1 MRFVAALL
9 ATILVGGTTLLAPRP
24 VIASAEG
31 EIDSAWIHRVNPD
44 DVLNANAAAEAEGHG
59 QLYLSSAN
67 RVFELEIDLS
77 EDGDNHN
84 LSDDFT
90 LTLTN
95 GAFSGVYSTTI
106 TDGTTDT
113 GTDTGA
119 CTTTWATG
127 DLLDGELG
135 GTVECEGEEP
145 NYLTSV
151 PFTISLPSTGPA
163 VLDVDTTGED
173 FSVYFFVAEASDT
186 IYVGTSA
193 IADGDGSCGEGGPDF
208 SPDASGQ
215 GSVRDALMSAM
226 LAVDDDGDT
235 IVICGGQYTYAEHFG
250 QYDGDAEGAHDKI
263 TIRADEGAD
272 AVLSGAGISWQLMS
286 FQNTDVLVDGI
297 VFVGSGM
304 PAIQTVS
311 DDGIHELR
319 VENAEFYGSDAMN
332 GAAIYA
338 ENMDVSVSSSTF
350 GAAEDDPETP
360 LYVEAG
366 NGVSFEGGALHATST
381 DLTRAARIS
390 IQNSS
395 FVGNIARGVSGGA
408 IKVLGETHLSIRGTR
423 FVGNQAGFFGWDGCG
438 GAIYL
443 NNAHGSQ
450 ITGSTFI
457 ENTASYTGGAIASQ
471 SCNPGTVP
479 GGRIP
484 ESVLEIRSSTFIGNS
499 ALCAGGAIES
509 LALRV
514 SLSRFEGNE
523 AGDCAG
529 GAIAAPGVSR
539 GTPFE
544 LINNRFIEN
553 TLDADG
559 GESCCHG
566 GAVYVGFNDS
576 GPGANPLIK
585 GNYFKGNSSDTFG
598 GALNLVSLMNVRGIS
613 RNTFQGNVAVR
624 GGGISLTPFCDDAP
638 ISRRSATDLQ
648 RANRFRAN
656 RADFRRDAD
665 IYRLQSEAC
674 LGDG

>member
-9 ATILVGGTTLLAPRP
+9 ATILVGGTALLAPRP
-24 VIASAEG
+24 VYAWTAG
-31 EIDSAWIHRVNPD
+31 EIDSAWIHRVNVD
-44 DVLNANAAAEAEGHG
+44 DVLNANAAAELEGHG

-67 RVFELEIDLS
+67 RVFELELELS
-77 EDGDNHN
+77 EYELDGTHELNDE
-84 LSDDFT
+84 FT
-90 LTLTN
+90 LRLTN
-95 GAFSGVYSTTI
+95 GAFNGSYSTT
-106 TDGTTDT
+106 TTNGNED
-113 GTDTGA
+113 DAA
-119 CTTTWATG
+119 CMTTWNDDGVSVGVLVGDVLCAGAGINDAT
-127 DLLDGELG
+127 
-135 GTVECEGEEP
+135 TI
-145 NYLTSV
+145 
-151 PFTISLPSTGPA
+151 PFVITLPSEGPA

-193 IADGDGSCGEGGPDF
+193 IVDGEGSCDVGGPDF

-235 IVICGGQYTYAEHFG
+235 IVICGGQYTYAQHFG
-250 QYDGDAEGAHDKI
+250 EYDGDAEGAHDKI
-263 TIRADEGAD
+263 TIRAEEGAD
-272 AVLSGAGISWQLMS
+272 AVLSGVFQAYQLMK
-286 FQNTDVLVDGI
+286 FRNTDVLIDGVI
-297 VFVGSGM
+297 FFESGQ

-319 VENAEFYGSDAMN
+319 VENAEFYGSHASN
-332 GAAIYA
+332 GAAINA

-360 LYVEAG
+360 LYSEVG
-366 NGVSFEGGALHATST
+366 NQVSFEGGALYATSS

-395 FVGNIARGVSGGA
+395 FVENIANGVSGGA
-408 IKVLGETHLSIRGTR
+408 IKVVGETHLSVRGTA
-423 FVGNQAGFFGWDGCG
+423 FVENQAGFPETTDGCG

-450 ITGSTFI
+450 IISSTFTD
-457 ENTASYTGGAIASQ
+457 NYASFTGGAIASQ
-471 SCNPGTVP
+471 SCNRWEVVP
-479 GGRIP
+479 GVAIP
-484 ESVLEIRSSTFIGNS
+484 ESVLEIRSSTFTGNQ
-499 ALCAGGAIES
+499 AVCAGGAIES

-514 SLSRFEGNE
+514 SSSRFEGNE
-523 AGDCAG
+523 AGTCAG

-559 GESCCHG
+559 DDSCCHG
-566 GAVYVGFNDS
+566 GAVYVEFDGS
-576 GPGANPLIK
+576 GPGANPQIK
-585 GNYFKGNSSDTFG
+585 GNYFMRNSSDTFG
-598 GALNLVSLMNVRGIS
+598 GALNLVSVMNVRGIS
-613 RNTFQGNVAVR
+613 RNKFQGNVAVR
-624 GGGISLTPFCDDAP
+624 GGGISLTPACDASP
-638 ISRRSATDLQ
+638 IARRTAAELQ

-665 IYRLQSEAC
+665 IYRPQSESC
-674 LGDG
+674 VT

>member
-9 ATILVGGTTLLAPRP
+9 ATILVGGTALLAPRP
-24 VIASAEG
+24 AYAFAEG
-31 EIDSAWIHRVNPD
+31 EIDSAWIHRVNED

-95 GAFSGVYSTTI
+95 GEFVGPHTPTVS
-106 TDGTTDT
+106 DGNVPGDN
-113 GTDTGA
+113 D

-127 DLLDGELG
+127 DLEDGELG
-135 GTVECEGEEP
+135 GSVECIGAGP

-151 PFTISLPSTGPA
+151 PFTILLPSTGPA

-186 IYVGTSA
+186 IYVGTSE
-193 IADGDGSCGEGGPDF
+193 IADGDGSCGDGGPDF
-208 SPDASGQ
+208 SPDPSGQ

-235 IVICGGQYTYAEHFG
+235 IVICGGQYIYAQHFG
-250 QYDGDAEGAHDKI
+250 EYDGDAEGAHDKI
-263 TIRADEGAD
+263 TIRAEEGAD
-272 AVLSGAGISWQLMS
+272 AVLDGSNNNEQLMK
-286 FQNTDVLVDGI
+286 FLDTDVLIDGI
-297 VFVGSGM
+297 IFYKSGG
-304 PAIQTVS
+304 PAIEVS
-311 DDGIHELR
+311 SSDGIHALR
-319 VENAEFYGSDAMN
+319 VENSEFHGNLASN

-338 ENMDVSVSSSTF
+338 EEMDVTISDSTF
-350 GAAEDDPETP
+350 GAVEDDLDTPFPEGYNRVT
-360 LYVEAG
+360 
-366 NGVSFEGGALHATST
+366 FEGGALYATSS

-390 IQNSS
+390 VEGSA
-395 FVGNIARGVSGGA
+395 FVGNGAQGVSGGA
-408 IKVLGETHLSIRGTR
+408 IKVLGETQLSVRGTT
-423 FVGNQAGFFGWDGCG
+423 FIGNQAGMFTSGCG

-450 ITGSTFI
+450 ITSSTFI
-457 ENTASYTGGAIASQ
+457 DNYASYTGGAIASQ
-471 SCNPGTVP
+471 SCNPGEVDGLP
-479 GGRIP
+479 IP
-484 ESVLEIRSSTFIGNS
+484 ESVLEIRSSTFTDNQ
-499 ALCAGGAIES
+499 AVCAGGAIES

-514 SLSRFEGNE
+514 SSSRFEGNE
-523 AGDCAG
+523 AGICAG
-529 GAIAAPGVSR
+529 GAIAAPAVSR

-559 GESCCHG
+559 GDSCCHG
-566 GAVYVGFNDS
+566 GAVYVEFDGS
-576 GPGANPLIK
+576 GPGANPQIK
-585 GNYFKGNSSDTFG
+585 GNYFMRNSSDTFG
-598 GALNLVSLMNVRGIS
+598 GALNLVSVMNVRGIS
-613 RNTFQGNVAVR
+613 RNKFQGNVAVR
-624 GGGISLTPFCDDAP
+624 GGGISLTPACDASP
-638 ISRRSATDLQ
+638 IARRTAAELQ

-665 IYRLQSEAC
+665 IYRPQSEPC
-674 LGDG
+674 VG

>member
-9 ATILVGGTTLLAPRP
+9 ATILVGGTALFAPRP
-24 VIASAEG
+24 VYASAEG
-31 EIDSAWIHRVNPD
+31 EIDSAWIHRVNED

-95 GAFSGVYSTTI
+95 GEFVGPHTPTVS
-106 TDGTTDT
+106 DGNVPGDN
-113 GTDTGA
+113 D

-127 DLLDGELG
+127 DLEDGELG
-135 GTVECEGEEP
+135 GSVECIGAEP

-151 PFTISLPSTGPA
+151 PFTILLPSTGPA

-186 IYVGTSA
+186 IYVGTSL
-193 IADGDGSCGEGGPDF
+193 IADGDGSCGDGGPDF
-208 SPDASGQ
+208 SPDPSGQ

-235 IVICGGQYTYAEHFG
+235 IVICGGQYIYAQHFG
-250 QYDGDAEGAHDKI
+250 EYDGDAEGAHDKI
-263 TIRADEGAD
+263 TIRAEEGAD
-272 AVLSGAGISWQLMS
+272 AVLSGAFLSWQLMR
-286 FQNTDVLVDGI
+286 FQNTDVLIDGVI
-297 VFVGSGM
+297 FFESGQ

-319 VENAEFYGSDAMN
+319 VENAEFYGSDAPN

-366 NGVSFEGGALHATST
+366 NQVSFEGGALYATSS

-408 IKVLGETHLSIRGTR
+408 IKVVGETHLSVRGTA
-423 FVGNQAGFFGWDGCG
+423 FVENQAGSTEDGCG

-450 ITGSTFI
+450 ITSSTFT
-457 ENTASYTGGAIASQ
+457 ENLASYTGGAIASQ
-471 SCNPGTVP
+471 SCNGFRVP
-479 GGRIP
+479 GEAIP
-484 ESVLEIRSSTFIGNS
+484 ESVLEIRSSTFIDNS
-499 ALCAGGAIES
+499 ARCAGGAIES

-514 SLSRFEGNE
+514 SSSRFEGNE

-566 GAVYVGFNDS
+566 GAVYVEFDGS
-576 GPGANPLIK
+576 GPGANPQIK
-585 GNYFKGNSSDTFG
+585 GNYFMRNSSDTFG
-598 GALNLVSLMNVRGIS
+598 GALNLDSVMNVRGIS

-624 GGGISLTPFCDDAP
+624 GGGISLTPACDASP
-638 ISRRSATDLQ
+638 IARRTATELQ

-665 IYRLQSEAC
+665 IYRPQSEPC
-674 LGDG
+674 VG